1 LVSQS
6 QTFKANALEL
16 TSQIKRMQLNT
27 NGLNLEVSLLSN
39 ETNFSNSTNER
50 NSSNLDS
57 YLFSRTRNKLT
68 SLLTISNLST
78 NELSRGIQRP
88 LRFKAC

>member
-1 LVSQS
+1 
-6 QTFKANALEL
+6 
-16 TSQIKRMQLNT
+16 MQLNA